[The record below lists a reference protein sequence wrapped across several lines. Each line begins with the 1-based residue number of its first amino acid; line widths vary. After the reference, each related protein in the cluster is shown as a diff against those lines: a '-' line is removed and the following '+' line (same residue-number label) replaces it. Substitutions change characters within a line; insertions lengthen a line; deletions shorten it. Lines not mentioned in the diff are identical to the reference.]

1 MVHSRSRIERMA
13 GTVSATQT
21 MLVPVLCARSIPGF
35 RFVPGTQCHLAPHKA
50 AKRAGLTP
58 AALHGKLVTAD
69 LAPKVVIHASMHC
82 HCPGAKQLFHHGLM
96 PFPTLGKSAWHAVNQ
111 VYHTLVQSALAYF
124 CLQAASRRKQSIM

>member
-50 AKRAGLTP
+50 AAKRAGLTP
-58 AALHGKLVTAD
+58 AASARELVTAD
-69 LAPKVVIHASMHC
+69 LAP
-82 HCPGAKQLFHHGLM
+82 
-96 PFPTLGKSAWHAVNQ
+96 
-111 VYHTLVQSALAYF
+111 
-124 CLQAASRRKQSIM
+124 